1 MSSSFSREQLC
12 RKLRDLTESGNSIT
26 TLSLWLLHH
35 KKVSSLSKTL
45 LKIIRRNFCQEISQK
60 NFKKILTLF
69 HLNSKILT
77 PQVASDCVKV
87 WLEEIKTCKPSH
99 QLNLLYLANDIIQN
113 GKRKGTVPE
122 YIKVRDHFFITE
134 LIFVELFWKIKVW
147 LL

>member
-35 KKVSSLSKTL
+35 KKVPSFSITGFKTMQRNSSLKIRKIWTL
-45 LKIIRRNFCQEISQK
+45 KL
-60 NFKKILTLF
+60 LTL
-69 HLNSKILT
+69 
-77 PQVASDCVKV
+77 QVASDCVKV

-122 YIKVRDHFFITE
+122 YIKVRDHFSITGYI
-134 LIFVELFWKIKVW
+134 LKLFRKIEF
-147 LL
+147 